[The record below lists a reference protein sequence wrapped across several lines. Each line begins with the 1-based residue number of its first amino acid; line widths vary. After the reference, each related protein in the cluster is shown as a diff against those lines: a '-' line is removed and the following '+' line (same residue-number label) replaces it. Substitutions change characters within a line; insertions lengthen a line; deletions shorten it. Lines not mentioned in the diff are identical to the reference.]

1 MFNEFKFF
9 SQIWT
14 ICTSNV
20 HNFPLNFDE
29 IIYSTN
35 LNFST
40 NLNDIVECTISWKFN
55 GKICTL
61 DIQKVWI
68 REKNWIRRIYKIVE
82 IQRKIEYIRWTNS
95 PNTWKNLN
103 SLNIRYCPVFAW
115 GLNPTGHSK
124 EWSSSSSQVGA
135 LISCHSFNHL
145 FWPTFFLCLDE
156 GHPTFS
162 ISSVYPLGDYCISG
176 IHVLHGFVQD
186 IDPHL
191 WIILVDREEELSR
204 LQPVGECSDENLVV
218 GFVN

>member
-1 MFNEFKFF
+1 MKKIEFVEFTKSLKFKGKL
-9 SQIWT
+9 STLDGQIVR
-14 ICTSNV
+14 IR
-20 HNFPLNFDE
+20 
-29 IIYSTN
+29 
-35 LNFST
+35 
-40 NLNDIVECTISWKFN
+40 
-55 GKICTL
+55 GKI
-61 DIQKVWI
+61 W
-68 REKNWIRRIYKIVE
+68 
-82 IQRKIEYIRWTNS
+82 
-95 PNTWKNLN
+95 N

-191 WIILVDREEELSR
+191 WIVLVDREEELSR